1 MGINNKKQNVYI
13 IDFGLGKRY
22 RDPISGKHIAYK
34 DGKSLTGTERYAS
47 LNTHLGIEQS
57 RRDDIES
64 FTYVLIYF
72 LRGSLPWQGLKAKN
86 NKEKYDRIT
95 DKKLN
100 TKVAL
105 LCKDLPEDLLHMVN
119 YTRGLKFDEKPDYE
133 YLRKMI
139 MSMAEKEK
147 VEFDNKF
154 DWSILESKEN
164 IVKKE
169 SDDQE
174 NTRNINKDFYNKIN
188 LNNSDSNNKKLVPI

>member
-34 DGKSLTGTERYAS
+34 DGKSLTGTARYAS

-57 RRDDIES
+57 RRDDLES

-72 LRGSLPWQGLKAKN
+72 LKGSLPWQGLKAKN

>member
-34 DGKSLTGTERYAS
+34 DGKSLTGTARYAS

>member
-1 MGINNKKQNVYI
+1 
-13 IDFGLGKRY
+13 
-22 RDPISGKHIAYK
+22 
-34 DGKSLTGTERYAS
+34 
-47 LNTHLGIEQS
+47 
-57 RRDDIES
+57 
-64 FTYVLIYF
+64 
-72 LRGSLPWQGLKAKN
+72 
-86 NKEKYDRIT
+86 
-95 DKKLN
+95 
-100 TKVAL
+100 
-105 LCKDLPEDLLHMVN
+105 MVN

>member
-34 DGKSLTGTERYAS
+34 DGKSLTGTARYAS

-188 LNNSDSNNKKLVPI
+188 C